1 MTRSQAPWAI
11 LVAALLAS
19 CADDSARLAG
29 GTGSDL
35 PRPVA
40 RLLDTSLAPVDAK
53 VWRLWKVVGDTAYP
67 DTQIVNL
74 SGFSVPPSG
83 LWIVE
88 AWSDTVHSGSL
99 AGLKKAWTHDTI
111 SSCAQHLTRIPGLAE
126 TQVGVQP
133 CLWLA
138 PPSRASRDESPVG
151 VGVFGSQQ
159 AIQRIIRIP
168 GQNYGRGSFRFVV
181 WRITDSIKDG
191 QAAPPTSVDS
201 NLMVFHKVQ
210 YSPIRGTVDVTVPE
224 GRWLFE
230 GWSFDPV
237 NNDTIA
243 WEKTIPQ
250 RRFASDAELAMCV
263 EDPEHACPGQP
274 ARHFSEA
281 DASEV
286 FFHVQAP

>member
-11 LVAALLAS
+11 LVAALLSS

-40 RLLDTSLAPVDAK
+40 RLLDTNMRPVEAP
-53 VWRLWKVVGDTAYP
+53 VWRLWEVVGDTAYP
-67 DTQIVNL
+67 DTQIVDL
-74 SGFSVPPSG
+74 SGFIVPPSG

-88 AWSDTVHSGSL
+88 AWSDTTHSGSL
-99 AGLKKAWTHDTI
+99 VGLKKAWTHDTI
-111 SSCAQHLTRIPGLAE
+111 TSCAQHLTRIPGLAE

-138 PPSRASRDESPVG
+138 PPSMASRVDSPVA

-159 AIQRIIRIP
+159 AIQKIVRIP

-181 WRITDSIKDG
+181 WRITDSIKVG
-191 QAAPPTSVDS
+191 QAGPPSSVDS
-201 NLMVFHKVQ
+201 TLMEFHLIQ
-210 YSPIRGTVDVTVPE
+210 FSPIRGTVDVTVPE

-230 GWSFDPV
+230 GWSFGPA
-237 NNDTIA
+237 NNDTAA
-243 WEKTIPQ
+243 WKNTIPQ
-250 RRFASDAELAMCV
+250 KRFASDAELSRCMS
-263 EDPEHACPGQP
+263 DPEHACPGQP
-274 ARHFSEA
+274 AKHFSEV

-286 FFHVQAP
+286 FFHIQSP